1 MKDPE
6 KRLSWPDL
14 LHHPFV
20 ADGVLS
26 EDYLTVL
33 SSCKI
38 VFSMYTYLQTEIIK
52 KYLIVIIY
60 IIIKIFVLHTFYII

>member
-26 EDYLTVL
+26 EDHLTVV
-33 SSCKI
+33 SSYEI
-38 VFSMYTYLQTEIIK
+38 VFSMYTYL
-52 KYLIVIIY
+52 
-60 IIIKIFVLHTFYII
+60 

>member
-14 LHHPFV
+14 LRHPFV

-26 EDYLTVL
+26 EDCLHFYHP
-33 SSCKI
+33 
-38 VFSMYTYLQTEIIK
+38 MNG
-52 KYLIVIIY
+52 
-60 IIIKIFVLHTFYII
+60 IFFVHISAKLNN